1 VSLPRLPSPQISTVD
16 PGTEESP
23 LHVASAQDRT
33 AAHSRDDLVSEILLS
48 ADERDAMGERRD
60 RAAEARVPGDVVQAA
75 LDRVWAARDR
85 DAAAVDR
92 AALVALASARG
103 AGRSVVQPQ

>member
-1 VSLPRLPSPQISTVD
+1 MSLPRQPSPQSSTAE
-16 PGTEESP
+16 PGTDESP
-23 LHVASAQDRT
+23 LHVASAQDQT
-33 AAHSRDDLVSEILLS
+33 DAHSRDDQISEILLR

-92 AALVALASARG
+92 ADLVARASSRG
-103 AGRSVVQPQ
+103 AGRSVAQPE